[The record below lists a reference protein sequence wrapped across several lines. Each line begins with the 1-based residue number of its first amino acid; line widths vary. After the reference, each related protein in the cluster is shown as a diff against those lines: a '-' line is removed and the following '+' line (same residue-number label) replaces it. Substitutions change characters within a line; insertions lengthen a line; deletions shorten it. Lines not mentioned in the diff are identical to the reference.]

1 MVIKR
6 WDGAAIDT
14 TLYLLLQDLTD
25 LYSGYQGFHFTYQ
38 HGALLQLHPKQI
50 SASQFWATVD
60 PQLRTAGY
68 KTDVFLRGL
77 GTMQD
82 SDIPALQSYLESAEQ
97 SNLPAFA
104 RQLVTLL
111 EDIRLEEKIRM
122 NRPGTR
128 LDFEQRTKAL
138 RHYFHT
144 QLQTNVTQG
153 NALDELFCLV
163 YLQLHAAEPDPPFPQ
178 AKAAQKNQL
187 ETLKPILFDVY
198 AATTTKEVTRIAE
211 RILSLLNEW
220 YPDMKKRYMTFP
232 IKEISEIKERT
243 VAEDLKRT
251 DPLTDPNAEESDRAD
266 QEAFEESLPT
276 WHQED
281 EHAEQQQNYL
291 QAELESGTK
300 TNITEGGAPR
310 ETEEGDEAMGTM
322 QGSSLESSQNDYS
335 ESPAL
340 DKQAAHRQET
350 NESTSFREAN
360 QSAVEI
366 WQEARSATA
375 EEQRLYEQ
383 YVEEVDSFRRRLAR
397 TIEKVLDY
405 KRNAPTQHLLAGHL
419 SKKLLPLI
427 LEDNPRV
434 FYKKA
439 SESKEIDAV
448 VSILVDCSASM
459 HNKMEET
466 KRGIVL
472 FHEVLAHLQ
481 VPHSIVGFWEDAIG
495 GSADY
500 QPNYFHLV
508 HGFDE
513 SPYANSGAA
522 IMQLEPEEDNRDGF
536 SIRVITRELLRRQE
550 KNKFLLVFTDG
561 EPAAF
566 NYQEAGIVDTN
577 VAVSETAKQGVEVIG
592 TFLADGEIN
601 PQADAMMKNIYG
613 KNRLLIPDVSE
624 IPDQFAAL
632 LKRLLLKGMK

>member
-1 MVIKR
+1 MAIKR

-38 HGALLQLHPKQI
+38 HGALLQLYPKQI
-50 SASQFWATVD
+50 SASHFWATVD
-60 PQLRTAGY
+60 PQLRIAGY
-68 KTDVFLRGL
+68 KTDVFLRGI

-82 SDIPALQSYLESAEQ
+82 SDIPALQSYLEHAEQ
-97 SNLPAFA
+97 SELPHFA
-104 RQLVTLL
+104 KQMLTLL
-111 EDIRLEEKIRM
+111 EDIRLEERIRM

-128 LDFEQRTKAL
+128 ADFEKRTKAL
-138 RHYFHT
+138 RNYFQT

-163 YLQLHAAEPDPPFPQ
+163 YLQLHAEEPDPRFSI
-178 AKAAQKNQL
+178 AKTAQKNQL
-187 ETLKPILFDVY
+187 ETLKPILFDIY
-198 AATTTKEVTRIAE
+198 AATTTEEVTRLAE
-211 RILSLLNEW
+211 RILSVLNER
-220 YPDMKKRYMTFP
+220 YTDMEKTYMTFP
-232 IKEISEIKERT
+232 IKEIGEIKEQT

-335 ESPAL
+335 ATEAL
-340 DKQAAHRQET
+340 DKQASHKKA
-350 NESTSFREAN
+350 STERTAFGKAN
-360 QSAVEI
+360 QYAVEI

-375 EEQRLYEQ
+375 EEEKLYEQ
-383 YVEEVDSFRRRLAR
+383 YVDEVDSFRRRLAS

-434 FYKKA
+434 FYKKS
-439 SESKEIDAV
+439 SESKEIDAA

-472 FHEVLAHLQ
+472 FHEVLTQLQ

-500 QPNYFHLV
+500 QPNYFHVV
-508 HGFDE
+508 HRFEE
-513 SPYANSGAA
+513 SPYANTGSA

-536 SIRVITRELLRRQE
+536 SIRVVTRELLRRQA

-566 NYQEAGIVDTN
+566 NYQEDGIVDTN
-577 VAVSETAKQGVEVIG
+577 VAVSEAEKQGIEVIG
-592 TFLADGEIN
+592 TFLADGEID
-601 PQADAMMKNIYG
+601 PQADAMMQNIYG
-613 KNRLLIPDVSE
+613 RNRLLIPDVSE
-624 IPDQFAAL
+624 IPDQFASL
-632 LKRLLLKGMK
+632 LKQLLLKIM

>member
-1 MVIKR
+1 MAIKR

-50 SASQFWATVD
+50 SASHFWATVD

-68 KTDVFLRGL
+68 KTDVFLRGI

-82 SDIPALQSYLESAEQ
+82 SDIPALQSYLEHAEQ
-97 SNLPAFA
+97 SELPHFA
-104 RQLVTLL
+104 KQMLTLL
-111 EDIRLEEKIRM
+111 EDIRLEERIRM

-128 LDFEQRTKAL
+128 ADFEKRTKAL
-138 RHYFHT
+138 RNYFQT

-163 YLQLHAAEPDPPFPQ
+163 YLQLHAEEPDPRFSI
-178 AKAAQKNQL
+178 AKTAQKNQL
-187 ETLKPILFDVY
+187 ETLKPILFDIY
-198 AATTTKEVTRIAE
+198 AATTTEEVTRLAE
-211 RILSLLNEW
+211 RILSVLNER
-220 YPDMKKRYMTFP
+220 YTDMEKTYMTFP
-232 IKEISEIKERT
+232 IKEIGEIKEQT

-335 ESPAL
+335 ATEAL
-340 DKQAAHRQET
+340 DKQASHKKA
-350 NESTSFREAN
+350 STERTAFGKAN
-360 QSAVEI
+360 QYAVEI

-375 EEQRLYEQ
+375 EEEKLYEQ
-383 YVEEVDSFRRRLAR
+383 YVDEVDSFRRRLAS

-434 FYKKA
+434 FYKKS
-439 SESKEIDAV
+439 SESKEIDAA

-472 FHEVLAHLQ
+472 FHEVLTQLQ

-500 QPNYFHLV
+500 QPNYFHVV
-508 HGFDE
+508 HRFEE
-513 SPYANSGAA
+513 SPYANTGSA

-536 SIRVITRELLRRQE
+536 SIRVVTRELLRRQA

-566 NYQEAGIVDTN
+566 NYQEDGIVDTN
-577 VAVSETAKQGVEVIG
+577 VAVSEAEKQGIEVIG
-592 TFLADGEIN
+592 TFLADGEID
-601 PQADAMMKNIYG
+601 PQADAMMQNIYG
-613 KNRLLIPDVSE
+613 RNRLLIPDVSE
-624 IPDQFAAL
+624 IPDQFASL
-632 LKRLLLKGMK
+632 LKRLLLKIM

>member
-1 MVIKR
+1 MAIKR

-50 SASQFWATVD
+50 SASHFWATVD

-68 KTDVFLRGL
+68 KTDVFLRGI

-82 SDIPALQSYLESAEQ
+82 SDIPALQSYLEHAEQ
-97 SNLPAFA
+97 SELPHFA
-104 RQLVTLL
+104 KQMLTLL
-111 EDIRLEEKIRM
+111 EDIRLEERIRM
-122 NRPGTR
+122 SRPGTR
-128 LDFEQRTKAL
+128 ADFEKRTKAL
-138 RHYFHT
+138 RNYFQT

-163 YLQLHAAEPDPPFPQ
+163 YLQLHAEEPDPRFSI
-178 AKAAQKNQL
+178 AKTAQKNQL
-187 ETLKPILFDVY
+187 ETLKPILFDIY
-198 AATTTKEVTRIAE
+198 AATTTEEVTRLAE
-211 RILSLLNEW
+211 RILSVLNER
-220 YPDMKKRYMTFP
+220 YTDMEKTYMTFP
-232 IKEISEIKERT
+232 IKEIGEIKEQT

-335 ESPAL
+335 ATEAL
-340 DKQAAHRQET
+340 DKQASHKKA
-350 NESTSFREAN
+350 STERTAFGKAN
-360 QSAVEI
+360 QYAVEI

-375 EEQRLYEQ
+375 EEEKLYEQ
-383 YVEEVDSFRRRLAR
+383 YVDEVDSFRRRLAS

-434 FYKKA
+434 FYKKS
-439 SESKEIDAV
+439 SESKEIDAA

-472 FHEVLAHLQ
+472 FHEVLTQLQ

-500 QPNYFHLV
+500 QPNYFHVV
-508 HGFDE
+508 HRFEE
-513 SPYANSGAA
+513 SPYANTGSA

-536 SIRVITRELLRRQE
+536 SIRVVTRELLRRQA

-566 NYQEAGIVDTN
+566 NYQEDGIVDTN
-577 VAVSETAKQGVEVIG
+577 VAVSEAEKQGIEVIG
-592 TFLADGEIN
+592 TFLADGEID
-601 PQADAMMKNIYG
+601 PQADAMMQNIYG
-613 KNRLLIPDVSE
+613 RNRLLIPDVSE
-624 IPDQFAAL
+624 IPDQFASL
-632 LKRLLLKGMK
+632 LKRLLLKIM